1 MRVLVV
7 GAGAVGGWFGAALA
21 RAGVDVTF
29 LVRSGRAARLHAD
42 GLALVDP
49 EGERSVVDVRAVTAD
64 ELTDPADLVLL
75 AVKATAVEKAVDDV
89 APAVGPGTAV
99 LPLLNGVRH
108 VPLLVDR
115 LGPAAVLGGLCLVAT
130 RLAPDGAVRHLA
142 PGGSLRFGEL
152 DGSAT
157 TRLDDIAAV
166 FAPAAFATSVSSTIE
181 HDMWEKWHFMAA
193 GGATGVLLGGPAGGI
208 TAAEGGA
215 QAVTAVL
222 AEASAVLAAA
232 GHPVRDEALAR
243 ARGALLTP
251 SSPFTT
257 SLYRDFADG
266 MPTEVEPVVG
276 DMVRRAAHLGVPV
289 PLLAAAA
296 VRLRVHEAAAG

>member
-7 GAGAVGGWFGAALA
+7 GAGAVGGWFGAALV

-29 LVRSGRAARLHAD
+29 LVRSERAARLRAD

-49 EGERSVVDVRAVTAD
+49 QGERSVVDVRAVTVD
-64 ELTDPADLVLL
+64 ELTEPADLVLL
-75 AVKATAVEKAVDDV
+75 AVKGTGVGQAVGDV
-89 APAVGPGTAV
+89 ARAVGPSTAV
-99 LPLLNGVRH
+99 LPLLNGVGH

-115 LGPAAVLGGLCLVAT
+115 FGSAVLGGLCLVAT
-130 RLAPDGAVRHLA
+130 RLAPDGTVRHLA

-152 DGSAT
+152 DGGAT
-157 TRLDDIAAV
+157 ARLDDIAAA
-166 FAPAAFATSVSSTIE
+166 FAPAGFATSVSSTIE

-215 QAVTAVL
+215 DAVTAIL

-232 GHPVRDEALAR
+232 GRPVRDEALAR

-266 MPTEVEPVVG
+266 MRTEAEPVVG
-276 DMVRRAAHLGVPV
+276 DMVRRAADLGVPV

-296 VRLRVHEAAAG
+296 VRLRVHEATAG